1 MDREALKKAR
11 DGVLLVTPP
20 VPSGDGRNLWLDDSM
35 PHLGMAYLLAM
46 LRQAEVPSALL
57 DAGGFHLNTRDAL
70 ACIREVRPKLVAL
83 TGASCQLTMIEGLV
97 RAIRGALPDTRIML
111 GGWHVTAAGAD
122 TLEWMHDLDYTISGE
137 GEQAIVDLW
146 RAMEAGETEAALASV
161 PGLTWRH
168 SDGTLK
174 ANPRAWVHGSLDD
187 LPFPEFEGF
196 SLDYRPGLYG
206 TLAGYSA
213 IALPVTTS
221 RGCPYGCE
229 FCFRVTGRSFRKRE
243 IAEVVEEMKRGLRD
257 YDARVFYI
265 VDETFSLHAK
275 RTMALCEA
283 IIESGL
289 PKEVS
294 WVCETRPDC
303 VSAELVDAMA
313 RAGCKVISYG
323 IDTGNQDM
331 QSAIGRKL
339 DLAVAR
345 EAIERTA
352 KRGIIVDT
360 NFILGHPHETWST
373 AMDTINYALSIDAHL
388 ASFAVLVP
396 FPGTDLIEKARAGD
410 GLRLIES
417 DWNGYDKQVGG
428 ACEPVDMTIQQ
439 VQWLQRYA
447 YLRFYMRPSRAP
459 AVGRIFAALGPR
471 NVATFM
477 GRTVQTLLG
486 HGAISSAARVL
497 RGQVRART

>member
-1 MDREALKKAR
+1 MDRQALLKAR

-46 LRQAEVPSALL
+46 LRQANVACALL
-57 DAGGFHLNTRDAL
+57 DAGGHNLNTRATM
-70 ACIREVRPKLVAL
+70 ARIREARPRLVAL
-83 TGASCQLTMIEGLV
+83 TGASCQLKMIGGLV
-97 RAIRGALPDTRIML
+97 SRIRAELPQTRIML

-122 TLEWMHDLDYTISGE
+122 TLEWMTDLDYTISGE
-137 GEQAIVDLW
+137 GEQAIVELW
-146 RAMEAGETEAALASV
+146 KAIEAGETDAALGQV
-161 PGLTWRH
+161 PGLTWRLA
-168 SDGTLK
+168 DGSLK

-196 SLDYRPGLYG
+196 SLDFRPGLYG

-229 FCFRVTGRSFRKRE
+229 FCFRVTGRTFRKRE
-243 IAEVVEEMKRGLRD
+243 IGDVVEEMKRGFQD
-257 YDARVFYI
+257 YGARVFYI

-275 RTMALCEA
+275 RTMAFCEA
-283 IIESGL
+283 LIESGL
-289 PKEVS
+289 PKEIS

-303 VSAELVDAMA
+303 VSPELVDAMA

-331 QSAIGRKL
+331 QEAIGRKL

-345 EAIERTA
+345 RAIETTA
-352 KRGIIVDT
+352 KRGIVVDT

-373 AMDTINYALSIDAHL
+373 AMDTIKYALSIDAHL

-410 GLRLIES
+410 GLRLIDS

-428 ACEPVDMTIQQ
+428 ACEPLDMTIQQ

-447 YLRFYMRPSRAP
+447 YLRFYLRPSRAP
-459 AVGRIFAALGPR
+459 AVGRVFAALGPR

-486 HGAISSAARVL
+486 TGGLSSAARLL
-497 RGQVRART
+497 RGNA